1 MKAMRIVEWGK
12 PLRIVDLPTPK
23 VTDVDVLVKV
33 RVCGVC
39 HSDLHLSDGYYELT
53 KEERIRVEDRGVRLP
68 LTPGHEVAGTVEEIG
83 SSVTGINKGE
93 EVLAYPWIGCG
104 VCKACKTGYDNLC
117 IKPRSI
123 GVFIDGGYA
132 EYLRVPHYKFL
143 LKLEGL
149 SPEDAAPL
157 SCSGLTAF
165 SSLKKAK
172 ISSDETLVVE
182 GVGGL
187 GSMTVQL
194 AEKIT
199 GATVVAV
206 DIDDS
211 KLSFA
216 ERLGADYTLNPS
228 KVNVLDEVRSITAGR
243 GADAVI
249 DFVGNSRTAEL
260 AFKLL
265 GRGGRMV
272 CVGLFGGIFNLPLP
286 FLPIRALEIVGNYT
300 GTIGDLIELLS
311 LARRGVIKTIVST
324 SFKLAEANEAL
335 ERLRRGKIEG
345 RAILKT

>member
-1 MKAMRIVEWGK
+1 MKAMRIVEWER
-12 PLRIVDLPTPK
+12 PLQMVELPIPK

-33 RVCGVC
+33 KACGVC
-39 HSDLHLSDGYYELT
+39 HSDIHLADGYYELT
-53 KEERIRVEDRGVRLP
+53 REERIRVGDRGVRLP
-68 LTPGHEVAGTVEEIG
+68 LTPGHEVAGKVEETGSKVIG
-83 SSVTGINKGE
+83 IDKGE
-93 EVLAYPWIGCG
+93 EVLVYPWIGCG
-104 VCKACKTGYDNLC
+104 MCKACRTGYDNLC

-123 GVFIDGGYA
+123 GVYTDGGYA

-143 LKLEGL
+143 LELEGL
-149 SPEDAAPL
+149 NPEYAAPL
-157 SCSGLTAF
+157 ACSGLTAH
-165 SSLKKAK
+165 SALKKAK
-172 ISSDETLVVE
+172 VSSDETLVIE

-187 GSMTVQL
+187 GSMTIQL

-216 ERLGADYTLNPS
+216 ERLGADYTLNPA
-228 KVNVLDEVRSITAGR
+228 KVNVLDEVKSITGGR

-249 DFVGNSRTAEL
+249 DFVGTSKTAEL

-265 GRGGRMV
+265 CRGGRMV
-272 CVGLFGGIFNLPLP
+272 CVGLFGGILNLPLP
-286 FLPIRALEIVGNYT
+286 FMPIRALEIVGNYT

-311 LARRGVIKTIVST
+311 LARRGVVKTIVST

-335 ERLRRGKIEG
+335 EKLRRGEIEG
-345 RAILKT
+345 RAVLRM